1 MKTDNE
7 DLTVVTEFFRLSQE
21 ILENAAWVISKMEYG
36 LQGERAVK
44 MLRHARI
51 KQLNRD
57 MKNTRYAI
65 ENLKKDLIDL
75 ETELM

>member
-1 MKTDNE
+1 MSSNNE
-7 DLTVVTEFFRLSQE
+7 DMEVVTEFFKLSQE
-21 ILENAAWVISKMEYG
+21 ILENAVWVISKMEYG
-36 LQGERAVK
+36 LQGERANK
-44 MLRHARI
+44 MLKIARI

-57 MKNTRYAI
+57 MKNTRYSI